1 MPDNRWRRVLLAPAL
16 VAFSLLTVTACLT
29 AQPTVTPTPTRL
41 PRPTFTM
48 TPQQPSATATPLAAP
63 MPLAVPTA
71 TNTARPQ
78 ASPTPTNVLNPLTGL
93 PASSSV
99 LQKRPI
105 LVCLDNDVGAR
116 PQYGLSKADVVYEY
130 YMENYFNTR
139 YTAVF
144 WGQDASRIG
153 PMRSARLIN
162 LEVTPQYDGFLACE
176 GGSDEVRYMLVDDKR
191 FYDYTYLDM
200 DLWGDGYYSIYG
212 RHADPNVNTV
222 LTQTNS
228 DLLRKWLQ
236 GKGKEKAVKVTGFT
250 FSPAGSATP
259 AAMPAKTVTIPYPS
273 YCCTVQWTYD
283 PASGRY
289 LRSVQG
295 KPQTDGATNDQ
306 IGAANVLIIYADHQ
320 KSNILEAAPNGYGFD
335 IKLRGEGKATVL
347 RDGVA
352 IAALWRRDK
361 LTDFM
366 QVVDASGNPIPLHPG
381 NTWIEVVP
389 DVNFVVDIK

>member
-1 MPDNRWRRVLLAPAL
+1 MADAHWRRILLASAL
-16 VAFSLLTVTACLT
+16 VAFSLLALTACQT

-41 PRPTFTM
+41 PRPTYTM
-48 TPQQPSATATPLAAP
+48 TPRPPSPTVTPAVAATSTHTPLP
-63 MPLAVPTA
+63 QVQ
-71 TNTARPQ
+71 PQ
-78 ASPTPTNVLNPLTGL
+78 ASPTPTGVLNPLTGL
-93 PASSSV
+93 PISQAL

-116 PQYGLSKADVVYEY
+116 PQYGLAKADVVYEY

-144 WGQDASRIG
+144 WGQEADRIG

-162 LEVTPQYDGFLACE
+162 LELTPEYDGFLACE
-176 GGSDEVRYMLVDDKR
+176 GGSDAVRYLLVDDKR

-222 LTQTNS
+222 LTQTS
-228 DLLRKWLQ
+228 TDLLRKWLQ
-236 GKGKEKAVKVTGFT
+236 SKGKEKPVQVKGFT

-259 AAMPAKTVTIPYPS
+259 VGMPAQTVSIPYPS
-273 YCCTVQWTYD
+273 YCCNVQWTYD
-283 PASGRY
+283 AASGRY

-295 KPQTDGATNDQ
+295 QPQTDGATKERLS
-306 IGAANVLIIYADHQ
+306 AANVLIIYADHQ
-320 KSNILEAAPNGYGFD
+320 KSNILEAEPNGYGFD

-352 IAALWRRDK
+352 TAALWRRDK

-366 QVVDASGNPIPLHPG
+366 QVVDASGAPIPLHPG
-381 NTWIEVVP
+381 NTWVEVVP
-389 DVNFVVDIK
+389 DVNFTVDIK